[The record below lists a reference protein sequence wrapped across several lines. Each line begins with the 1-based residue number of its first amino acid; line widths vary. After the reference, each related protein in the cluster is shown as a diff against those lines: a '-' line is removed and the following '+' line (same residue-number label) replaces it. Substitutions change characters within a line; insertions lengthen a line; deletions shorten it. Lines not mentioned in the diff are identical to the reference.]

1 MQFQQV
7 FDFIVIGAGSAG
19 CVVANRLSENPD
31 VSVLLIEA
39 GNPDRRSEFHNVDL
53 PSQVALYP
61 DSSSWSSNY
70 DWGYSTEEEPYL
82 NNRKIPVARGKVLG
96 GCSSINALMYV
107 RGNRLDYD
115 YWNYLGN
122 EGWSY
127 EDVLFYYKKL
137 EDYEGGF
144 SESRGVGG
152 PLSVVNHADPTPLA
166 HAFVNG
172 AKELGYGGDPNW
184 DYNGPQQEGSAFF
197 YQTTKTKDRHR
208 CSTAVAYL
216 NPILKRSN
224 FQVITNAQVT
234 RLLIEGQKVTGV
246 EYTQNGTIFE
256 IEANQEVILSAGA
269 YESPKLLMLSGIG
282 PNEQLQAHHI
292 PVVVDLPGVGK
303 NLQDHLY
310 LGIAYQAKYELSNA
324 TLVSEAGIFLRNRGG
339 IEAASPDLQI
349 VCGPVQFVAPQ
360 YQRKG
365 PGFTLAPVIIQPQS
379 VGSVS
384 LRSNNPLDLATIRAN
399 YLESEADFQVFLK
412 GVKFIRELVSTT
424 AFKDLRGDEIAPGAN
439 VTEEAELREFA
450 RSNCTTLW
458 HPVGTCK
465 MGYDKYAVVDPE
477 LRVYGID
484 GLRVADAS
492 VMPRI
497 TAGNTNAPSIMIGE
511 KAADLILK
519 TYSLNK
525 EIIQCL

>member
-19 CVVANRLSENPD
+19 CVLANRLSENPNI
-31 VSVLLIEA
+31 SVLLIES
-39 GNPDRRSEFHNVDL
+39 GSPDSRLEFHNVDL
-53 PSQVALYP
+53 QSQVALYP
-61 DSSSWSSNY
+61 NSSSWSSNY

-82 NNRKIPVARGKVLG
+82 NNRRVAVARGKVLG
-96 GCSSINALMYV
+96 GCSSVNALMYV

-127 EDVLFYYKKL
+127 KDVLYYYKKL
-137 EDYEGGF
+137 EDYEGGA
-144 SESRGVGG
+144 SEFRGVGG
-152 PLSVVNHADPTPLA
+152 PLSVVNHAEPTPLA

-172 AKELGYGGDPNW
+172 ARELGYGGEPNW
-184 DYNGPQQEGSAFF
+184 DYNASQQEGSAFF

-216 NPILKRSN
+216 NSILKRSN
-224 FQVITNAQVT
+224 FHVITKAQVT

-246 EYTQNGTIFE
+246 EYVQNGSIFQ
-256 IEANQEVILSAGA
+256 IEANQEIILSAGA

-282 PNEQLQAHHI
+282 AAEQLQAHNI

-310 LGIAYQAKYELSNA
+310 LGIAYQAKQDLSNA
-324 TLVSEAGIFLRNRGG
+324 TLVSEAGIFLRTRDG
-339 IEAASPDLQI
+339 IESASPNLQI

-360 YQRKG
+360 YQREG

-399 YLESEADFQVFLK
+399 YLGSEADLQVFLE
-412 GVKFIRELVSTT
+412 GVKFIRELVSTP
-424 AFKDLRGDEIAPGAN
+424 AFKDLRGDELAPGIN
-439 VTEEAELREFA
+439 VTDEANLREFV
-450 RSNCTTLW
+450 RNNCTTLW

-477 LRVYGID
+477 LRVYGVD

-497 TAGNTNAPSIMIGE
+497 IAGNTNAPCIMIGE
-511 KAADLILK
+511 KAADMILK
-519 TYSLNK
+519 THKFNK
-525 EIIQCL
+525 EVVQCL